1 MRHSFLDCSH
11 QFQSRAK
18 HPNSFASGT
27 NANRMKS
34 RHTSNAFNPAELPEL
49 SNGTNRAFTLVE
61 LLVVIAI
68 IGILIA
74 LLLPA
79 IQAAREAAR
88 RTQCANNL
96 KQLALAC
103 QNFNSAN
110 KKFPPGDANEYS
122 PNGGSEN
129 AQCMGWG
136 TFCLPFIEDKTMSD
150 AMMQALNGKS
160 FYTANWA
167 TTTPPAGAVS
177 AAQLAKTPMP
187 VFMCPSD
194 TLGLDNAY
202 LNTFFSASSAGNVAK
217 SNYIGCA
224 GTWGAYSINSSPRPD
239 PSRPN
244 DTRTIA
250 GYNTV
255 LVTNGAGAYFGP
267 SNGVFGVCA
276 VSAGFTRTCSVK
288 DITDGTSKTFMIG
301 ERDGSADSNPTGYH
315 AGVWIGPTNPKE
327 PNSVLGHA
335 GLDPENQFESASPA
349 SAKDFG
355 FSSVHKGGAS
365 FCLADGSGMFVS
377 SSIDPKVYRALGT
390 RNEGD

>member
-1 MRHSFLDCSH
+1 
-11 QFQSRAK
+11 
-18 HPNSFASGT
+18 
-27 NANRMKS
+27 MKS
-34 RHTSNAFNPAELPEL
+34 RQSQNAFALVELRVARARKH
-49 SNGTNRAFTLVE
+49 SAFTLVE

-74 LLLPA
+74 ILLPA

-122 PNGGSEN
+122 PSGGSEN

-136 TFCLPFIEDKTMSD
+136 TFCLPFIEDKTMSE
-150 AMMQALNGKS
+150 AMTLALNGKS

-167 TTTPPAGAVS
+167 TTAPPAGAIS
-177 AAQLAKTPMP
+177 AAQLAKTPMA

-194 TLGLDNAY
+194 PLGTDNAY
-202 LNTFFSASSAGNVAK
+202 LNKFFSASSAGNVAK

-239 PSRPN
+239 PAKPN

-255 LVTNGAGAYFGP
+255 LGTNGSGAYFGP

-315 AGVWIGPTNPKE
+315 AGVWIGPTNPKQ

-335 GLDPENQFESASPA
+335 GLDPENQFESSSPS

-355 FSSVHKGGAS
+355 FSSVHSGGAS
-365 FCLADGSGMFVS
+365 FCLADGSVMFVS
-377 SSIDPKVYRALGT
+377 VNIDKQVYKALGT

>member
-1 MRHSFLDCSH
+1 MRDFFACCDHCFRAHTICSDK
-11 QFQSRAK
+11 FV
-18 HPNSFASGT
+18 AS
-27 NANRMKS
+27 MKTQEGGS
-34 RHTSNAFNPAELPEL
+34 AVTVIEAPAESER
-49 SNGTNRAFTLVE
+49 TRCAFTLVE

-122 PNGGSEN
+122 PSGGSEN

-136 TFCLPFIEDKTMSD
+136 TFCLPFIEDKTMSE
-150 AMMQALNGKS
+150 AMMLALNGRS

-167 TTTPPAGAVS
+167 TTTPPAGALS
-177 AAQLAKTPMP
+177 AAQLAKTPMAL
-187 VFMCPSD
+187 FMCPSD
-194 TLGLDNAY
+194 PLGLDNAY
-202 LNTFFSASSAGNVAK
+202 LNKFFSASSAGNVAK

-239 PSRPN
+239 PATPN

-250 GYNTV
+250 GFNC
-255 LVTNGAGAYFGP
+255 NIAGGAGQSYFGP

-315 AGVWIGPTNPKE
+315 AGVWIGPTNPKQ

-335 GLDPENQFESASPA
+335 GLDPENQFESASPS

-355 FSSVHKGGAS
+355 FSSVHKGGAG
-365 FCLADGSGMFVS
+365 FCLADGSAMFVS
-377 SSIDPKVYRALGT
+377 VNIDKQVYKALGT